1 MEKLTERQ
9 AKVLRF
15 IEDHQKRYGYPPSL
29 REIADHIG
37 AKWNHG
43 IERHLLALEKKG
55 YIKRE
60 AVKSRGIR
68 LTRSNMGIP
77 VPVVGSITAGRP
89 ILAVENIG
97 ESIVVD
103 PSFVRGGEVNFLL
116 MVEGCSMK
124 DAGILDGDLVL
135 VRQQSTAE
143 NGEIVAALIDDET
156 ATVKRFR
163 QEGDQVI
170 LEPENPDFQPIV
182 SDSSTVKII
191 GKVMA
196 VLRLLDNQLTVK
208 KLR

>member
-1 MEKLTERQ
+1 MNDLTERQ

-15 IEDHQKRYGYPPSL
+15 IESHARRNGYPPSL

-37 AKWNHG
+37 AKWSHG
-43 IERHLLALEKKG
+43 IERHLEALEKKG

-60 AVKSRGIR
+60 AVKSRGIQ
-68 LTRSNMGIP
+68 LTSRPLGTA
-77 VPVVGSITAGRP
+77 VPVLGRITAGRP

-97 ESIVVD
+97 ESFVLD
-103 PSFVRGGEVNFLL
+103 PSFVRGGETHFML
-116 MVEGCSMK
+116 MVEGLSMK

-143 NGEIVAALIDDET
+143 NGDIVAALIDDET

-163 QEGDQVI
+163 QDGDRVLLQ
-170 LEPENPDFQPIV
+170 PENPDFQPIV
-182 SDSSTVKII
+182 SDSASVKII

>member
-1 MEKLTERQ
+1 MNELTERQ

-15 IEDHQKRYGYPPSL
+15 IESHARRNGYPPSL

-37 AKWNHG
+37 AKWSHG
-43 IERHLLALEKKG
+43 VERHLQALERKG

-60 AVKSRGIR
+60 AVKSRGIQ
-68 LTRSNMGIP
+68 LTSPQVGTP
-77 VPVVGSITAGRP
+77 VPVVGRITAGRP

-97 ESIVVD
+97 ESFVLD
-103 PSFVRGGEVNFLL
+103 PSFVRGGETHFML
-116 MVEGCSMK
+116 MVEGMSMK
-124 DAGILDGDLVL
+124 NAGILDGDLVL
-135 VRQQSTAE
+135 VRQQSAAE

-163 QEGDQVI
+163 QEGDQVT

-182 SDSSTVKII
+182 SDSTSVKII

-196 VLRLLDNQLTVK
+196 VLRLLDDQLTVK